1 MTEKFPITILK
12 GLIKIYQCRDGD
24 GFRFKVVWQTPNGKK
39 QVYRKSLKAAKSE
52 AETLKR
58 KVKSGSTDNVVLDP
72 VEQADYRAALKAL
85 KPSGTGLR
93 VAAEE
98 HAKAIEILGGNQ
110 ILEAARFYA
119 KRNIHSL
126 PKISVQEASQTFI
139 DSIDHTLPEIHQNE
153 SQPVLCII
161 PHGLDGGSNV

>member
-1 MTEKFPITILK
+1 LKEKFPITILK
-12 GLIKIYQCRDGD
+12 GLIKIYRCKDGD
-24 GFRFKVVWQTPNGKK
+24 GFRYKVVWQTPRGK
-39 QVYRKSLKAAKSE
+39 QHCYRKKLKAAKQE

-58 KVKSGSTDNVVLDP
+58 KIKSGSTDNVVLDP

-85 KPSGTGLR
+85 KPNGTGLR

-98 HAKAIEILGGNQ
+98 HAKAVKLLGGNH

-119 KRNIHSL
+119 KRNIHTL

-139 DSIDHTLPEIHQNE
+139 DSI
-153 SQPVLCII
+153 CAFR
-161 PHGLDGGSNV
+161 